1 MCGRYSFETEIG
13 ALITAWKLAQQRMV
27 YEKQEEVRP
36 TDRAPVLFSDG
47 QLRLLRWGFSPAYTK
62 APLINARGETAVEK
76 RTFRNAFLKRRCIVP
91 ATGFYEWK
99 KGEGKQKEKHLFQGE
114 EPFLAMAGLWEVF
127 LIDGEETPCF
137 TILTTAAT
145 DAMEGIHD
153 RMPVLLQPQERTLYL
168 NHRALSDARW
178 KEMLKQ
184 QEIRLY
190 SRIVD

>member
-1 MCGRYSFETEIG
+1 
-13 ALITAWKLAQQRMV
+13 MV

-47 QLRLLRWGFSPAYTK
+47 QLLLRWGFHRHTK

-99 KGEGKQKEKHLFQGE
+99 KREQAKEKHLFQGE

-127 LIDGEETPCF
+127 
-137 TILTTAAT
+137 
-145 DAMEGIHD
+145 
-153 RMPVLLQPQERTLYL
+153 
-168 NHRALSDARW
+168 S
-178 KEMLKQ
+178 
-184 QEIRLY
+184 
-190 SRIVD
+190 